1 MGGQA
6 FASHASPLPTP
17 RMPPAVYDHVLKQT
31 LHALREHYA
40 QVESPIEAPGKTTHG
55 DVDVLVTGALEKDFD
70 PEKRPWNEVASRLG
84 EVLGAV
90 SSIRHNG
97 MPVVNFAVPWPQ
109 NILPSVEH
117 SPESEEPEE
126 VKYVQID
133 IHHLHSPERFQWEL
147 FHSAHGD
154 LWNILG
160 STIRRFGLTVNDRG
174 LYLRIPDIELLDRK
188 KSMVF
193 LTEKPS
199 EVLNFIGLDEKTW
212 WKPFSSQSEMFNYAA
227 GCRLFWVREKDVEEE
242 EHDIVGDLPVEGQ
255 EGGEAGK
262 KKLKHNDRQRMSK
275 RPIFNDWMTVFI
287 PKCRE
292 EGLYTEQKTT
302 RDEIR
307 DEAFKQFGVQKEYE
321 EKLASWQ
328 LLRHKD
334 EIWREVIKG
343 SIPLED
349 VDPQFRAASIRTIK
363 AVVME
368 GQEFQGAVPDAVK
381 QDEHGFYDVVAVK
394 AFVEANWEEAGRVGL
409 ERQLVRSR
417 LAMQEK
423 EAKKKRKAEE
433 ETEVKVI
440 ER

>member
-70 PEKRPWNEVASRLG
+70 PEERPWIEVADKLG

-90 SSIRHNG
+90 SVIRNHG
-97 MPVVNFAVPWPQ
+97 QSVVNLAVPWPK
-109 NILPSVEH
+109 IVLPSMEH
-117 SPESEEPEE
+117 SPESAEPEE

-133 IHHLHSPERFQWEL
+133 IHYIHSPERFQWEL

-188 KSMVF
+188 KSMIF

-199 EVLNFIGLDEKTW
+199 EVLNFIGIDEKRW

-227 GCRLFWVREKDVEEE
+227 GCKLFWVREKDAEEE
-242 EHDIVGDLPVEGQ
+242 EYDVVGDLPAEGQ
-255 EGGEAGK
+255 EGGEVGK
-262 KKLKHNDRQRMSK
+262 KKLKHNDRQRMAK
-275 RPIFNDWMTVFI
+275 RPIFNDWITVFI

-292 EGLYTEQKTT
+292 EGLYTEQKPTQN
-302 RDEIR
+302 EIR

-321 EKLASWQ
+321 EKLASWK

-334 EIWREVIKG
+334 EILREVIKG
-343 SIPLED
+343 SIPIED
-349 VDPQFRAASIRTIK
+349 VDQQFRAASIRTIK
-363 AVVME
+363 AVVLE
-368 GQEFQGAVPDAVK
+368 GQEFQGVIPEAVK
-381 QDEHGFYDVVAVK
+381 QDARGFYDVAAVK
-394 AFVEANWEEAGRVGL
+394 AFVQANWEEAGRVGL
-409 ERQLVRSR
+409 ERLLVKSR

-423 EAKKKRKAEE
+423 EAKRKR
-433 ETEVKVI
+433 EVV

>member
-17 RMPPAVYDHVLKQT
+17 RMPPAVYDHVLNQT
-31 LHALREHYA
+31 LRALREHYA

-70 PEKRPWNEVASRLG
+70 PEKRPWNEIAAKLG
-84 EVLGAV
+84 QVLGAV

-97 MPVVNFAVPWPQ
+97 MPVVNLAVPWPQ

-133 IHHLHSPERFQWEL
+133 IHHLHSLERFQWEL

-227 GCRLFWVREKDVEEE
+227 GCRLFWVREKDVQEEE
-242 EHDIVGDLPVEGQ
+242 YDIVGDLPVEGQ

-262 KKLKHNDRQRMSK
+262 KKLKHNDRQR
-275 RPIFNDWMTVFI
+275 I
-287 PKCRE
+287 
-292 EGLYTEQKTT
+292 
-302 RDEIR
+302 
-307 DEAFKQFGVQKEYE
+307 YE

-381 QDEHGFYDVVAVK
+381 QDEHGFYDVAAVK

-423 EAKKKRKAEE
+423 EAKKRRKVEEE
-433 ETEVKVI
+433 ETEVKVV
-440 ER
+440 EK